1 MAAQQQQKEK
11 HHPLHK
17 DCQAIEGVVKSAHLP
32 SALDHVRDMREAMK
46 GTKPVFFLDY
56 DGTLTP
62 ITEDPQD
69 ARLSKIMAA
78 TLQRLTAQ
86 ATVAIVSG
94 RELAVIKARVGIP
107 DIFYAGS
114 HGYEVEGPDSQPIE
128 NHIGRDMIPALD
140 AAEKQLRKHLADI
153 KGASLERKT
162 YSIAVH
168 YRCVPDAQVE
178 SVEEVLDTV
187 LQKFTELHKKAGKK
201 VWELQPNLDWDKGNA
216 VQLILDS
223 LPQGN
228 TGNRLP
234 IYIGDDV
241 TDEDA
246 FDSLASTGVGI
257 VVNTGKPKPTL
268 ASYRL
273 KNPDQVREFLDRMCD
288 CLHDEAR
295 C

>member
-1 MAAQQQQKEK
+1 MAAQHKQKEK

-32 SALDHVRDMREAMK
+32 SALDHVKDMTDTMK
-46 GTKPVFFLDY
+46 GTRPVFFLDY

-62 ITEDPQD
+62 ITENPED
-69 ARLSKIMAA
+69 ARLSREMAG
-78 TLQRLTAQ
+78 TLQRLASH

-94 RELAVIKARVGIP
+94 RDLVVIKERVGISG
-107 DIFYAGS
+107 IYYAGS
-114 HGYEVEGPDSQPIE
+114 HGFEVEGPDEQPIE
-128 NHIGRDMIPALD
+128 NHIGSNMMPALD
-140 AAEKQLRKHLADI
+140 AAEAQLHRQLANVE
-153 KGASLERKT
+153 GVTFERKK
-162 YSIAVH
+162 YSMAVH
-168 YRCVPDAQVE
+168 YRRVPDAQV
-178 SVEEVLDTV
+178 DTVAEAVKAV
-187 LQKFTELHKKAGKK
+187 LQKHENLRKKAGKK
-201 VWELQPNLDWDKGNA
+201 VWELQPDLGWDKGNA

-228 TGNRLP
+228 TEKRLP

-257 VVNTGKPKPTL
+257 VVNAGEPKPTL
-268 ASYRL
+268 ACYRL
-273 KNPDQVREFLDRMCD
+273 KNPDQVRDFLERMCV
-288 CLHDEAR
+288 CLDQELG